1 MASIRARLE
10 AASRSSSDDD
20 DSTSLAPY
28 TTFNS
33 LQTGDSL
40 EQLRRKTTDING
52 DPGYYEQRPNSDV
65 EEKAARLDKAKSNCC
80 KCVDITATVAVILVI
95 WILMAIPTAFYIRT
109 KLVS

>member
-10 AASRSSSDDD
+10 AASHSSSDDD

-28 TTFNS
+28 TAFNS
-33 LQTGDSL
+33 LQTVDSL
-40 EQLRRKTTDING
+40 EQLQRKTTDING
-52 DPGYYEQRPNSDV
+52 DPGYYEHPSSDV
-65 EEKAARLDKAKSNCC
+65 EEKAARLGKAKSHCC

-95 WILMAIPTAFYIRT
+95 WIMMAIPTASYVRT

>member
-28 TTFNS
+28 AAFNS
-33 LQTGDSL
+33 MPTEDSL
-40 EQLRRKTTDING
+40 EQLRRRTTDING
-52 DPGYYEQRPNSDV
+52 DPGYYERPHSDV
-65 EEKAARLDKAKSNCC
+65 EEKAARLGKAKSYCC
-80 KCVDITATVAVILVI
+80 TCVDITATTAVILVI

-109 KLVS
+109 KVVS